1 MATYFGYVEREADS
15 YVNWADVGR
24 NMSATIDNIQRVR
37 DEKKALIEKAYNE
50 DLDYIQSRPSGEH
63 ETLNAWSLN
72 FGNTSAEN
80 LKLKYSQLKQ
90 GKISVNDFVRFR
102 QNLSDS
108 VEKIYTVNSQ
118 LQEAFK
124 KVNDRTKAGDNQ
136 EIERATKVLLEK
148 YGALENTLPY
158 VNGLTGSVA
167 IGLTEITKDADGK
180 EVRKLRQG
188 DDAYLTPQQLQA
200 ASMQEF
206 NNFDP
211 EPVLLN
217 WVKGFGKVKESIRSV
232 GGESFSGM
240 ITSIED
246 IKGDRWMQIAEESN
260 LSEAQIAQI
269 KGFIDD
275 FKKSEDL
282 FIDGVL
288 GNEFDASAILT
299 EKMGTV
305 MINGQPV
312 PYEVV
317 FNESEQTS
325 EDKLYV
331 EKTKEGKFIPR
342 FDTEIGK
349 KQKDALRGYLR
360 SQLTPKYNRVIEQQ
374 TYAEQRKERP
384 VVQGGRFDEAANR
397 YAGEQ
402 KSKAEVAD
410 KILNLKVGDESEKES
425 SVNYI
430 RGLKG
435 VNQKKTK
442 YNPLTSTLEVYS
454 SDPDK
459 PEPFVYQF
467 EDLYDKN
474 NKLIRKKTN
483 MSNEDFV
490 FQLLSIAYPDLE
502 EEYSDYLS
510 TVNKEKQENPDMPT
524 SKEIADKEKVIEKLK
539 EKNEAVG
546 PAQGLYFLDISK
558 AEVEL
563 EELRK
568 KQAAQVKRQGQGGG
582 GGSRVP
588 GGKPRGGG

>member
-136 EIERATKVLLEK
+136 ELERATKVLLEK

-158 VNGLTGSVA
+158 VNGLTGTVA
-167 IGLTEITKDADGK
+167 IGLTEITKDAEGK
-180 EVRKLRQG
+180 ETRRLRQG

-246 IKGDRWMQIAEESN
+246 IKGDRWMQIAEEN
-260 LSEAQIAQI
+260 KLSEAQIKQI

-317 FNESEQTS
+317 FNENEQTS

-360 SQLTPKYNRVIEQQ
+360 SQLTPKYDRIIEQQ
-374 TYAEQRKERP
+374 TYAEQRKEKVQPP
-384 VVQGGRFDEAANR
+384 VYPQPNDAYYKNLGKKERASEYGSLLGKLYGLPYEDKEGTLTTIRNLTNGGSANFGVDENNDTYILMENKGGSMRERIYYTKNGKPVPVETFVEQAATFLSGFEDIRENLSYLRNAAIRESNGGVLNTDFGSQQNR
-397 YAGEQ
+397 TTASWTDKSTLIQEIIDLETQINSTWNPLDKYELNTKLEQ
-402 KSKAEVAD
+402 KKALLN
-410 KILNLKVGDESEKES
+410 KIE
-425 SVNYI
+425 Y
-430 RGLKG
+430 RG
-435 VNQKKTK
+435 N
-442 YNPLTSTLEVYS
+442 
-454 SDPDK
+454 
-459 PEPFVYQF
+459 
-467 EDLYDKN
+467 
-474 NKLIRKKTN
+474 
-483 MSNEDFV
+483 
-490 FQLLSIAYPDLE
+490 
-502 EEYSDYLS
+502 
-510 TVNKEKQENPDMPT
+510 
-524 SKEIADKEKVIEKLK
+524 
-539 EKNEAVG
+539 
-546 PAQGLYFLDISK
+546 
-558 AEVEL
+558 
-563 EELRK
+563 
-568 KQAAQVKRQGQGGG
+568 QGQGGTQG
-582 GGSRVP
+582 VP
-588 GGKPRGGG
+588 GGKPRGG

>member
-1 MATYFGYVEREADS
+1 MATAFGYVEREADS

-50 DLDYIQSRPSGEH
+50 DLDYIKSIPSGEH
-63 ETLNAWSLN
+63 KTLRDWSIG
-72 FGNTSAEN
+72 FGNDAAEN
-80 LKLKYSQLKQ
+80 LKLKYNLLKQ
-90 GKISVNDFVRFR
+90 GKSSVKDFTSFRENITNDTESLYTTINNIQTVYKEKMDRFKNDENMDLELLDMAQLER
-102 QNLSDS
+102 FGNLSDTQS
-108 VEKIYTVNSQ
+108 FI
-118 LQEAFK
+118 
-124 KVNDRTKAGDNQ
+124 
-136 EIERATKVLLEK
+136 
-148 YGALENTLPY
+148 
-158 VNGLTGSVA
+158 NGLTGAVG
-167 IGLTEITKDADGK
+167 IGLTEETTVDGK
-180 EVRKLRQG
+180 KVRSLKKG
-188 DDAYLTPQQLQA
+188 DDAYLTVQQLVA
-200 ASMQEF
+200 AV
-206 NNFDP
+206 NRKYDNYDVIP
-211 EPVLLN
+211 DIAK
-217 WVKGFGKVKESIRSV
+217 WVEGFGEKIKSLRQFGSEIKAGSIIEV
-232 GGESFSGM
+232 M
-240 ITSIED
+240 DITNDELMKQATALGYTED
-246 IKGDRWMQIAEESN
+246 
-260 LSEAQIAQI
+260 QIAQI
-269 KGFIDD
+269 QKSIDD
-275 FKKSEDL
+275 FKKAEDL
-282 FIDGVL
+282 YLKGLMVDNPYHTLATLNKKLNYQPTFSKEEADKDPNKVYCERDGSGAAIPKFTKDQETAVFDYMKGQARL
-288 GNEFDASAILT
+288 MYDEKVKLNMYNEPT
-299 EKMGTV
+299 PPRPGT
-305 MINGQPV
+305 
-312 PYEVV
+312 
-317 FNESEQTS
+317 
-325 EDKLYV
+325 
-331 EKTKEGKFIPR
+331 
-342 FDTEIGK
+342 
-349 KQKDALRGYLR
+349 
-360 SQLTPKYNRVIEQQ
+360 
-374 TYAEQRKERP
+374 
-384 VVQGGRFDEAANR
+384 GGRFDEAANR

-524 SKEIADKEKVIEKLK
+524 SKEIADKEKVIERLK
-539 EKNEAVG
+539 KKNEAVG

-582 GGSRVP
+582 SGANRFT
-588 GGKPRGGG
+588 KPKK

>member
-1 MATYFGYVEREADS
+1 MATAFGYVEREADS

-246 IKGDRWMQIAEESN
+246 IKGDRWIQIAEEN
-260 LSEAQIAQI
+260 KLSEAQIKQI

-305 MINGQPV
+305 MIDGQPV

-360 SQLTPKYNRVIEQQ
+360 SQLTPKYDRVIEQQ

-384 VVQGGRFDEAANR
+384 VVQGGNYDARE
-397 YAGEQ
+397 AGER
-402 KSKAEVAD
+402 KSYIDQFEMYHKLFTGDFDV
-410 KILNLKVGDESEKES
+410 KQTILQNFKQAAKVQSDETS
-425 SVNYI
+425 
-430 RGLKG
+430 
-435 VNQKKTK
+435 
-442 YNPLTSTLEVYS
+442 YNSDTGELIITP

-459 PEPFVYQF
+459 EKIVFNFKNPPVGVDTR
-467 EDLYDKN
+467 DLVFSMMNLIDPALNSKYGAYAKSVPIKPINTNLPIDKKIQTAQEN
-474 NKLIRKKTN
+474 L
-483 MSNEDFV
+483 DF
-490 FQLLSIAYPDLE
+490 LK
-502 EEYSDYLS
+502 
-510 TVNKEKQENPDMPT
+510 KEKEKGGFLSYIYAGQIPD
-524 SKEIADKEKVIEKLK
+524 AEKTLK
-539 EKNEAVG
+539 DLMDEQKRMRAN
-546 PAQGLYFLDISK
+546 QG
-558 AEVEL
+558 
-563 EELRK
+563 
-568 KQAAQVKRQGQGGG
+568 QGGTQGGG
-582 GGSRVP
+582 GGSGVP